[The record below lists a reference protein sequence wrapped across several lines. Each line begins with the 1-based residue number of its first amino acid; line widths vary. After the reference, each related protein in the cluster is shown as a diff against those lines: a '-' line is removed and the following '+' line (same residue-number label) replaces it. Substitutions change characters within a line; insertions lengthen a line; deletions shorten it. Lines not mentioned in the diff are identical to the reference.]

1 MAASTTEIAPAPRRA
16 RRTPRSQEL
25 PQEDR
30 RQMLDRILETDI
42 DPIDNE
48 EFDDPAIIK
57 ELVDEAGEL
66 ELLARTS
73 DEPSSPKKVP
83 RGLPAYLQSLYAT
96 TLLSKEDEAEL
107 FRRMNF
113 LKHHA
118 ARLREAL
125 PSQKPSAA
133 KMAEIEQLLAR
144 SERIR
149 NHIIRCNL
157 RLVVSI
163 AKKYV
168 EPLASFDELV
178 SDGNDSLIRAVE
190 KFDFARGFRFSTY
203 ATWAIRRNFFRTIS
217 DRHKRKGR
225 FLTSE
230 EEALEGPAP
239 EDALD
244 QLGEADY
251 DRLRAAMARIVER
264 LGEREAIIVSM
275 RFGLADGVRP
285 HTLQQ
290 IGTALG
296 VSKER
301 VRQIEH
307 RALQKLRGMIEQEHP
322 EWSGMAALSY
332 LE

>member
-1 MAASTTEIAPAPRRA
+1 MTVTASPSQVSAASHRRPRRPVSNA
-16 RRTPRSQEL
+16 RQR
-25 PQEDR
+25 
-30 RQMLDRILETDI
+30 LESVDQVLATSVESIPND
-42 DPIDNE
+42 
-48 EFDDPAIIK
+48 EFDDPGVIG
-57 ELVDEAGEL
+57 ELVDEQSEL
-66 ELLARTS
+66 ELLTRTA
-73 DEPSSPKKVP
+73 EETGPKKLP
-83 RGLPAYLQSLYAT
+83 KGLPAYLQSLYST
-96 TLLSKEDEAEL
+96 SLLSKEDEAEL

-118 ARLREAL
+118 AALRSGL
-125 PSQKPSAA
+125 NDRRPSPSALA
-133 KMAEIEQLLAR
+133 KIEDLMARA
-144 SERIR
+144 ERIR

-168 EPLASFDELV
+168 EPLTSFDELV

-217 DRHKRKGR
+217 DRHKRKTR
-225 FLTSE
+225 FLSNE

-239 EDALD
+239 EDTLD
-244 QLGEADY
+244 QLTETDY
-251 DRLRAAMARIVER
+251 DRLRAAMARLVGR
-264 LGEREAIIVSM
+264 LSEREAIIVNM
-275 RFGLADGVRP
+275 RFGLSDEMQP

-301 VRQIEH
+301 VRQIEG
-307 RALQKLRGMIEQEHP
+307 RAMQKLRGMIEQEHP
-322 EWSGMAALSY
+322 EWHSLGMPL
-332 LE
+332 LDE